1 MKTEKKF
8 GALRA
13 LNRTDTSLDLCIY
26 GDIVPTEDT
35 KRTFEDVT
43 PAQMKDF
50 LEYAGNRELDIYI
63 NSVGGDAYA
72 GFGIYNMLK
81 AYPQKKRVHIEGV
94 AGSISSVIAFAGDEI
109 YMPTNSSLM
118 IHTAWGIYA
127 GNSQELQKVV
137 EFLNRLDNMIADIYV
152 SKVKANSIT
161 KEKIFEMMQAETWLL
176 GTEAAKIFN
185 IIEIDP
191 LQVYAMID
199 DVNKFKNIPAEI
211 KNVISAK
218 NRADDE
224 KIKLEKAKLN
234 LLLITEG

>member
-161 KEKIFEMMQAETWLL
+161 KEKIFEMMQAETWLS

-185 IIEIDP
+185 ITEIDP

>member
-161 KEKIFEMMQAETWLL
+161 KEKIFEMMQAETWLS